1 MFAGVHLERARA
13 VNLKG
18 TMLES
23 FLSRA
28 ALIFLS
34 GSLVVMSV
42 SCSENKQITAIGD
55 DKLSEPSSKLA
66 AVQPPAKKPIP
77 LLERPKPQPTK
88 EAVTERSSLE
98 LALDKATSGLSISQS
113 AQSADDWKLVASQF
127 QDAIALMRQIR
138 RDSPNFPFAQR
149 KIAQYQRQIKLAKQ
163 KVYNSSVASP
173 VKSPLEVVV
182 AVPQP
187 KSRSQRYS
195 TSFPT
200 KQVQP
205 LPPPQP
211 IFPSPEVVTQNNE
224 VFIAPIKRR
233 MGGTPIVEVTFNGRQ
248 RFEMIVDTGASGT
261 VITQQVA
268 KALGIVP
275 VGKARANT
283 VSSKAVEFPIGYL
296 ESMEVGGVTVN
307 KVPVAIAGV
316 ELETGLL
323 GHDFFG
329 NYDVTIKRN
338 VVEFRPQHHS
348 EINPAGIQLTVPTYS
363 RGYRFVKFP

>member
-1 MFAGVHLERARA
+1 
-13 VNLKG
+13 
-18 TMLES
+18 MLES

-28 ALIFLS
+28 ALLFLS
-34 GSLVVMSV
+34 GSLAVVSV
-42 SCSENKQITAIGD
+42 ACSENKQITATDGDKQSAPIGN
-55 DKLSEPSSKLA
+55 LA
-66 AVQPPAKKPIP
+66 AVQPPTRKPM
-77 LLERPKPQPTK
+77 LLPASPKPQRT
-88 EAVTERSSLE
+88 EESVTEPSALE
-98 LALDKATSGLSISQS
+98 LALDKATGGLNISKS
-113 AQSADDWKLVASQF
+113 AQSSDDWNLVASQF
-127 QDAIALMRQIR
+127 QDAIALLKQVRQ
-138 RDSPNFPFAQR
+138 DSPNFPFAQR
-149 KIAQYQRQIKLAKQ
+149 QIAEYQRQVQLAKQ
-163 KVYNSSVASP
+163 KANPSSVASP
-173 VKSPLEVVV
+173 VIPRQKVVV
-182 AVPQP
+182 VVPQP
-187 KSRSQRYS
+187 KVKRYS
-195 TSFPT
+195 TPFPT
-200 KQVQP
+200 QVQP

-211 IFPSPEVVTQNNE
+211 IFPSSELLAQNNE

-233 MGGTPIVEVTFNGRQ
+233 LGGTPIVEVTFNGRQ

-283 VSSKAVEFPIGYL
+283 VSSKSVEFPVGYL
-296 ESMEVGGVTVN
+296 DSMEVGGVTVN

-338 VVEFRPQHHS
+338 VVEFRPQQHS
-348 EINPAGIQLTVPTYS
+348 EINPAGIQLTVPTFS

>member
-1 MFAGVHLERARA
+1 LGRVHLERARA

-28 ALIFLS
+28 ALIFIS

-42 SCSENKQITAIGD
+42 SCSENKQITAIGG

-66 AVQPPAKKPIP
+66 AVQPPTKKPIP

-113 AQSADDWKLVASQF
+113 AQSADDWKLVVSQF

-138 RDSPNFPFAQR
+138 PNSPNFPFAQR

-173 VKSPLEVVV
+173 VKSPQEVVV
-182 AVPQP
+182 SVPQP
-187 KSRSQRYS
+187 KSRLQRYS
-195 TSFPT
+195 TSFPLR
-200 KQVQP
+200 QA
-205 LPPPQP
+205 LPQP
-211 IFPSPEVVTQNNE
+211 IFPSPEALTQNNE

-268 KALGIVP
+268 KALGVVP

-296 ESMEVGGVTVN
+296 DSMEVGGVTVN

-338 VVEFRPQHHS
+338 VVEFRPQQHS
-348 EINPAGIQLTVPTYS
+348 EINPAEIQLTVPTYS